1 MFPSACE
8 YRPKH
13 TSMSWSDIVENIVV
27 YFSQQYIL
35 ERMNIVSDNTTT
47 ITFFF
52 FLHMKISLTQLR
64 FFFSSLLSK
73 SLQ

>member
-47 ITFFF
+47 IT
-52 FLHMKISLTQLR
+52 SV
-64 FFFSSLLSK
+64 FSFI
-73 SLQ
+73 